1 MTQGESDE
9 ILKKLTER
17 KMRSIDLKKAK
28 LAKELDMMDE
38 ILNAYWD
45 GVYDALKAAKER
57 DNADAHRAD

>member
-1 MTQGESDE
+1 MTQGEYDE
-9 ILKKLTER
+9 ILKKLVER

-45 GVYDALKAAKER
+45 GVYDALKEVEKHDGER
-57 DNADAHRAD
+57 KDL

>member
-28 LAKELDMMDE
+28 LSKELDMMDE

-45 GVYDALKAAKER
+45 GVYDALKEAKQKDGER
-57 DNADAHRAD
+57 KDL

>member
-9 ILKKLTER
+9 IIKKLTER

-45 GVYDALKAAKER
+45 GVYDALKEVEKQYGER
-57 DNADAHRAD
+57 ENL